1 MDKYEFKVRIEEI
14 DKLMDLG
21 EYFEAA
27 KLADEIKWQRVKSVS
42 TLLRIAELYRLNK
55 RFDACRDILLMA
67 YDRNP
72 SNKSVVYGL
81 CEIALELGEVVESIE
96 YFKEYAQ
103 LAPKDNGVYIL
114 KYKIYEAQN
123 IGFEERIDI
132 LEQLKKKDRIEEW
145 EYELAYLYHR
155 AGFATK
161 CVEECDE
168 ITVWFGDGPY
178 VIKAME
184 LKMLHEPLSPK
195 QQEKYDRR
203 NEAKIEE
210 AVKANLERGE
220 NIGEELDFKVKTIDM
235 SNKFNTIN
243 LQAELAENVK
253 EYLDDT
259 NPLAANQFNTDID
272 MEEINVGAIEE
283 DDSATRV
290 LDMPV
295 DEAMARLVPPTPTV
309 RIDEEMTEEVIEE
322 SEVTAIDEEFAVEE
336 TANEDAPAEADI
348 IDESE
353 IFVPNETV
361 GNQPSPVFGGVDPN
375 KEVYHGTI
383 PADVNEIFFADK
395 TQDIRWAIPA
405 PEPAQGEVTPEM
417 EAFRESFAETI
428 NERENSRNIEEIH
441 FEDEESVKTEFGE
454 VPVEAPEE
462 VPVVEG
468 DGRFDR
474 YLSQE
479 SDGQITMAGVDEV
492 EAPVEKQITGQLS
505 LSDILTSWEETK
517 RANKEKMEEQV
528 RQRVLAQTGQMFSD
542 FDMSTAQGIL
552 ASLEA
557 GKVLDDSDKITEEL
571 LEGVTKVGKVIKPE
585 EVVVNAAE
593 DVISAGAAAESVAV
607 ENVVAE
613 SLAAESVTA
622 EGIAATE
629 TAAVL
634 EQNPSLADEKFY
646 GAVTDVIPGAIWNE
660 VKQYDENKVQDA
672 YANADIPEVEEFVN
686 VEEAAA
692 PVDGQA
698 VVPENTINSE
708 AYTEADESVQEN
720 VEEEIVKRS
729 ISKEA
734 RKLFAQFLYSKKMK
748 AQIIDTMDRISLAAY
763 AGNVIITSESLENGV
778 RLAKA
783 IIKYAQSSDGNFS
796 GAVAKIG
803 ADHLNHKDVGATLD
817 KLLNGALIIEN
828 AADLDAETVS
838 SLLLVLN
845 QEERGIIVFFVD
857 KKVRMRRF
865 IETFGQLKEVFTARI
880 DIVPMNVDAL
890 VDYGVK
896 YALKEGYAIDDMA
909 LLAFYKKVSDLQVGN
924 HSVSTGEVKSIIDG
938 AISNGKKKGLGS
950 IARSLSGKK
959 YDDDDHIILREKDFR

>member
-27 KLADEIKWQRVKSVS
+27 RLADEIKWQRVKSVS
-42 TLLRIAELYRLNK
+42 TLLKIAELYKLNK

-72 SNKSVVYGL
+72 SNKNVVYGL
-81 CEIALELGEVVESIE
+81 CDIALELGEVVESIE

-210 AVKANLERGE
+210 AAKANLERGE
-220 NIGEELDFKVKTIDM
+220 NLGEELDFKVKTIDM

-243 LQAELAENVK
+243 LQAELAESVK

-259 NPLAANQFNTDID
+259 NPLTPSKFNTDMD
-272 MEEINVGAIEE
+272 MEEINVGGIEE
-283 DDSATRV
+283 DDSATKV
-290 LDMPV
+290 LDMSV
-295 DEAMARLVPPTPTV
+295 DEAMARLVPPAPIV
-309 RIDEEMTEEVIEE
+309 SMPEEEIATEESGEYFEAASEEGAIEE
-322 SEVTAIDEEFAVEE
+322 AKEPV
-336 TANEDAPAEADI
+336 
-348 IDESE
+348 DESE
-353 IFVPNETV
+353 IFVPNESV
-361 GNQPSPVFGGVDPN
+361 GNQPNPVFGGTDPN

-395 TQDIRWAIPA
+395 TQDIRWEIPA
-405 PEPAQGEVTPEM
+405 PAPAEGTVTPEM
-417 EAFRESFAETI
+417 EAFRESFSEVMTD
-428 NERENSRNIEEIH
+428 RENSRNIEEIH
-441 FEDEESVKTEFGE
+441 IEDDETEEMPSENT
-454 VPVEAPEE
+454 API
-462 VPVVEG
+462 VG
-468 DGRFDR
+468 DGKFDR

-479 SDGQITMAGVDEV
+479 SDGQIIMAGVDDIER
-492 EAPVEKQITGQLS
+492 PVEKQITGQINID
-505 LSDILTSWEETK
+505 DILTSWEETK

-528 RQRVLAQTGQMFSD
+528 RQRVLEQTGQMFTD

-557 GKVLDDSDKITEEL
+557 GKVLDDSDAVSEEL
-571 LEGVTKVGKVIKPE
+571 LEGISKVSKVISPA
-585 EVVVNAAE
+585 EVAIESAAE
-593 DVISAGAAAESVAV
+593 AVSVSEGAKD
-607 ENVVAE
+607 
-613 SLAAESVTA
+613 LAATP
-622 EGIAATE
+622 
-629 TAAVL
+629 
-634 EQNPSLADEKFY
+634 NPSLADEKFY
-646 GAVTDVIPGAIWNE
+646 GSVTDVIPGAIWNE
-660 VKQYDENKVQDA
+660 VKQYDESK
-672 YANADIPEVEEFVN
+672 NAENVAEDVLPEEVLPEEVIPESVITEENEVTAQYTEEPGTN
-686 VEEAAA
+686 EEYDTSEEAAE
-692 PVDGQA
+692 P
-698 VVPENTINSE
+698 
-708 AYTEADESVQEN
+708 

-729 ISKEA
+729 ISKDA

-748 AQIIDTMDRISLAAY
+748 AQIIDTMDKLSLAAY
-763 AGNVIITSESLENGV
+763 AGNVIITSDSSSTGV

-783 IIKYAQSSDGNFS
+783 IIKYAQSSDPNFS
-796 GAVAKIG
+796 GAIAKIS
-803 ADHLNHKDVGATLD
+803 AEHLNRKDIGATLD
-817 KLLNGALIIEN
+817 KLLNGALIIED
-828 AADLDAETVS
+828 AADLDSATVS

-845 QEERGIIVFFVD
+845 QEERGIIVFLVD
-857 KKVRMRRF
+857 KKVKMRKF
-865 IETFGQLKEVFTARI
+865 AAAYPQIGSVFTAGI

-890 VDYGVK
+890 VDYGVR
-896 YALKEGYAIDDMA
+896 YAMKEGYSIDDMA

-924 HSVSTGEVKSIIDG
+924 HNVSMGEVKDIIDN
-938 AISNGKKKGLGS
+938 AISSGKKKGLGS
-950 IARSLSGKK
+950 VARSLSGKR
-959 YDDDDHIILREKDFR
+959 YDDDDRIILREKDFR